1 MTVRDPHRDA
11 RAGKEAGAAP
21 TPEAGRRPG
30 DETLALIRRLVAFDT
45 VSERSNLELIE
56 FVRGYLRKLGVAS
69 DLVYDERRGKANLYA
84 TLGPED
90 RPGIAL
96 SGHSDVVPVEG
107 QPWDSDPFEVLERGG
122 RLYGRGTADMKG
134 FVAVCLALAPEFLA
148 REIAIPLHFALSYDE
163 EVGCIGVRGLIEVL
177 RRRTVRPRAV
187 LVGEPTEMRVVRA
200 HKGKLSYRAHV
211 SGLESH
217 SGMTHLGVNAVEAA
231 AEAIAFLKGM
241 ARRHRDQGPRDE
253 ALTPPWTTVHTGLV
267 RGGTQ
272 LNIVPR
278 HCHFDF
284 EFRHLPEEDPRAMFE
299 TFEGHVRGAIEP
311 EMHAVDPGTGF
322 RFEPLSEIPALDVDE
337 DAEVVRLA
345 KALTGANT
353 TGKVSFGTEGG
364 LFQRAGMPAIVCGPG
379 SISVAHKANEYV
391 ELDQLARCEA
401 WLRRLFRHCW
411 A

>member
-1 MTVRDPHRDA
+1 M
-11 RAGKEAGAAP
+11 AATP

-45 VSERSNLELIE
+45 VSDRSNIELIE
-56 FVRGYLRKLGVAS
+56 FVHGYLGKLGVAS
-69 DLVYDERRGKANLYA
+69 ELVFDERRGKANLYA

-96 SGHSDVVPVEG
+96 SGHTDVVPVEG
-107 QPWDSDPFEVLERGG
+107 QPWDSDPFEVLEREG

-134 FVAVCLALAPEFLA
+134 FLAVCLALAAEFLA
-148 REIAIPLHFALSYDE
+148 REIAIPLHFAFSYDE

-177 RRRTVRPRAV
+177 RRRMIRPRAV
-187 LVGEPTEMRVVRA
+187 FVGEPTEMRVVRA

-211 SGLESH
+211 KGLESH
-217 SGMTHLGVNAVEAA
+217 SGMAHLGVNAVEAA

-241 ARRHRDQGPRDE
+241 ARRHRDEGPRDE
-253 ALTPPWTTVHTGLV
+253 ALTPPCTTVHTGLV

-284 EFRHLPEEDPRAMFE
+284 EFRHLPEQDPRPMFE
-299 TFEGHVRGAIEP
+299 TFERHVRSAIEP

-337 DAEVVRLA
+337 DAEVVQLA

-364 LFQRAGMPAIVCGPG
+364 LFQRGGMPAIVCGPG
-379 SISVAHKANEYV
+379 SIAVAHKANEYV
-391 ELDQLARCEA
+391 ELDQVALCEA